1 MKSSIT
7 KISNQQSSKIKSFPE
22 EYISTKGF
30 NPYLNIAIISVKN
43 NRS

>member
-1 MKSSIT
+1 MKSLII

-22 EYISTKGF
+22 EYISTKDF
-30 NPYLNIAIISVKN
+30 NPYLSTAIISVKN